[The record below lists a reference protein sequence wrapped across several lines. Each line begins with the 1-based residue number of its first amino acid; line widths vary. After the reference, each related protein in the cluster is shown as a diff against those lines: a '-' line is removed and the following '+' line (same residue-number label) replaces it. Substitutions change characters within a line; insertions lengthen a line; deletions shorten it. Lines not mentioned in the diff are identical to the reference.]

1 VYEAKVK
8 SSGQIVAI
16 KLIENIQKD
25 AYMLRKV
32 VREVFVMRK
41 LSCMDNNIYTTKLYD
56 LILPDKCTT
65 LNKANEEG
73 FDLKELTYVFIVM
86 EK

>member
-1 VYEAKVK
+1 
-8 SSGQIVAI
+8 
-16 KLIENIQKD
+16 
-25 AYMLRKV
+25 
-32 VREVFVMRK
+32 
-41 LSCMDNNIYTTKLYD
+41 MDNNIYTTKLYD